1 MASTTNSGQT
11 ARGVDDHH
19 VVILLPGVLD
29 TVLGDLDRIPVTLLG
44 VDLHADLSAE
54 HFQLVDG
61 CGTVNVACHQ
71 QHLAALLRLEQRSQ
85 LAREGRLTRTLQTRD
100 QNHRRRALQP
110 DVRGRAA
117 HQFGQLVADD
127 LGHHLSRL
135 DGFEHVLAQGFLLH
149 FVGEGLGN
157 LVVDVG
163 VDQRAADLLERLRD
177 VDLGDAPLAFEN
189 FERPF
194 EFIC

>member
-1 MASTTNSGQT
+1 MHSG
-11 ARGVDDHH
+11 
-19 VVILLPGVLD
+19 
-29 TVLGDLDRIPVTLLG
+29 
-44 VDLHADLSAE
+44 
-54 HFQLVDG
+54 
-61 CGTVNVACHQ
+61 
-71 QHLAALLRLEQRSQ
+71 
-85 LAREGRLTRTLQTRD
+85 
-100 QNHRRRALQP
+100 
-110 DVRGRAA
+110 RGRAA
-117 HQFGQLVADD
+117 HQLGQLVADD